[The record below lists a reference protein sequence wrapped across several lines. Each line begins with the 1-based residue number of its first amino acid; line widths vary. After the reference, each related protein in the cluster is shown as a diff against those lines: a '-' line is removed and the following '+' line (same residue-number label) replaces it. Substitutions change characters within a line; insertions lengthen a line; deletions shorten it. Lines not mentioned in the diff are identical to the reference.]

1 MDKMRYL
8 EFGKRGQLRDVTF
21 RKPELFS
28 QGCWQTN
35 NCESLSEAEGNLH
48 FEAGEYYIHQYGHK
62 INQSS
67 GLHRVVVTLER
78 LGGQKPLEQ
87 LADIPRPSQVDDWYL
102 FEKYEGEMVKKRQG
116 KEAFTAWKVAKAKEK
131 IDYDQWKQV
140 LRMTAE
146 LKLKNKEDA

>member
-1 MDKMRYL
+1 MANALNR
-8 EFGKRGQLRDVTF
+8 
-21 RKPELFS
+21 
-28 QGCWQTN
+28 
-35 NCESLSEAEGNLH
+35 
-48 FEAGEYYIHQYGHK
+48 YYIHQYGHK
-62 INQSS
+62 VNQSS

-146 LKLKNKEDA
+146 LKLKNKEYA